1 MALANL
7 LSVCWVVRQE
17 GGHMEHYL
25 LVFVDRVH
33 TLFAS
38 LSILAVQS
46 TTISDNETI
55 VRIILNVHNYSY
67 HFLFWGCILHMYYV
81 GVVYRCGLCGCDLP
95 FKAIQLN
102 GLSKQL

>member
-1 MALANL
+1 MFTAQIPLTGFNREIFQSLIQYLMALANL

-38 LSILAVQS
+38 LSILAIQS

-55 VRIILNVHNYSY
+55 VRIILNVHN
-67 HFLFWGCILHMYYV
+67 
-81 GVVYRCGLCGCDLP
+81 
-95 FKAIQLN
+95 
-102 GLSKQL
+102 